1 MASAVAA
8 FQRADSLTQMQ
19 LKADS
24 EMHKKAGR
32 YAMSDDGRGRAFIEG
47 MGEIQQ
53 PAPVLY
59 NGGERFAM
67 DDIMID
73 DCVSDWL
80 LQGPPFED
88 QALPTLPQAPPSPRI
103 IEREPSVAGIKRE
116 RSDVSSEGRKTS
128 HDESTEEK
136 RERVKK
142 RRRESAR
149 RSRARKNTYVKSLE
163 LENLQLRE
171 ENRKLK
177 GMLSKVDRDIPA
189 GFEYSIL
196 DMQ

>member
-1 MASAVAA
+1 MHDGVLVADNH
-8 FQRADSLTQMQ
+8 RTP
-19 LKADS
+19 
-24 EMHKKAGR
+24 R
-32 YAMSDDGRGRAFIEG
+32 
-47 MGEIQQ
+47 
-53 PAPVLY
+53 PT
-59 NGGERFAM
+59 
-67 DDIMID
+67 D

-177 GMLSKVDRDIPA
+177 GMLSKVDRDMPA